1 MSNEQP
7 QPLTLEEINKQLVQL
22 QQQKLE
28 MARQEIAAICQ
39 KYSVEL
45 TAVAQLRVQT
55 Q

>member
-1 MSNEQP
+1 MSSEQP
-7 QPLTLEEINKQLVQL
+7 QPLTLEQINQQLAQL

-39 KYSVEL
+39 KYGVEL
-45 TAVAQLRVQT
+45 TAVAQLKVQV